1 MRTEVKQ
8 QAIYFFLK
16 IRKINFPF
24 NSFLSQSYEKQ
35 NLIILD
41 AILMLLDFF
50 FSFSLGTVCCACRMF
65 NILIEVNCIL

>member
-35 NLIILD
+35 NLIISD

-50 FSFSLGTVCCACRMF
+50 FSFSLGTVCCACSMF

>member
-35 NLIILD
+35 NLIISD

-50 FSFSLGTVCCACRMF
+50 FLFPLVQCAVHAVCLTF
-65 NILIEVNCIL
+65 